1 MKKLLAGE
9 KFSVGWFFGW
19 LAGSNI
25 FSPFFI
31 LSLVHI
37 EFTYVNV
44 EFTLVKNVAT
54 FFHHFLFCHSP
65 VPVHAT
71 AVSFNNGWSLEILN
85 QTSIQ

>member
-1 MKKLLAGE
+1 MKKLLVGE

-19 LAGSNI
+19 L
-25 FSPFFI
+25 
-31 LSLVHI
+31 
-37 EFTYVNV
+37 
-44 EFTLVKNVAT
+44 VAT

-85 QTSIQ
+85 QTPIQHFHL